1 MVWKILILVQFIFCY
16 NDVDLEL
23 LYGICLLFLM
33 KCYLI
38 LLNLQLLE
46 EINMGGLGT
55 DDDGM
60 LIQN

>member
-1 MVWKILILVQFIFCY
+1 MQ
-16 NDVDLEL
+16 
-23 LYGICLLFLM
+23 
-33 KCYLI
+33 CYLI

-55 DDDGM
+55 DVDNGM

>member
-23 LYGICLLFLM
+23 LCGICLLFLM
-33 KCYLI
+33 KCHLI